1 MLACGTFGADLNCS
15 ESRWGAADPSCAATQ
30 TIAHTMRQ
38 EAAAL
43 QDFQSRLCRVPV
55 IFAASTL
62 SPPMRH
68 VRFALI
74 ALDCLRR
81 LGSHFEEIRDC
92 NPIQDAFRAL

>member
-1 MLACGTFGADLNCS
+1 MQQLQALWLQSSRPEARPGHIAARPAEIGNETTFN
-15 ESRWGAADPSCAATQ
+15 R
-30 TIAHTMRQ
+30 I
-38 EAAAL
+38 AAAAGL
-43 QDFQSRLCRVPV
+43 SVASMSGRV
-55 IFAASTL
+55 IFAASTH